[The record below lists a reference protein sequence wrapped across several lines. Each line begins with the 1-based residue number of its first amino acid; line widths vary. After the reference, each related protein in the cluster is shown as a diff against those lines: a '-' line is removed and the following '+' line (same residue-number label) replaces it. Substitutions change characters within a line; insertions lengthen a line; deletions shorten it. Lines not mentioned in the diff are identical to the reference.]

1 MSGVHD
7 EMDVAELL
15 RQSLLKFSNS
25 ELKAKLRS
33 NRCWYPS
40 GANKQE
46 LVRICLKA
54 LLDEGDTPL
63 DRDADEEEGGEFEED
78 EAFDQQE
85 VDREIELT
93 EQGHITP
100 GTREAY
106 QMYQR
111 RMYLWWASKTSVRMK
126 RVGEEV
132 TGFENLEDITVKDF
146 ERFVYSECKKTGP
159 DGRVA
164 LHPQTRKPMLNAFE
178 SIANFRKALFN
189 LFTEAK
195 QRPSVD
201 FVDGIKLFF
210 KGLKRKD
217 AQEKQFG
224 FRKTT
229 EGKAAMPFCVYAA
242 LQEEFFK
249 QGKFFELAYTSFTW
263 NLMCRTD
270 NTAHITLK
278 HLSTVADSLCVEFS
292 VSKMDKGGEM
302 MHQFRRCFANPKHWQ
317 LDIMFCLA
325 CYLTTV
331 PELGRS
337 ECGNLMLFPG
347 TLDSQKKRYNDSLSE
362 TLKTPHML
370 SFLQSHGLQPS
381 DFGAHSLRKGCA
393 TYVTSG
399 STGGPSIVAVCQRA
413 GWTMGNV
420 LDRYLKFDLSG
431 DAFVGRV
438 AAGLP
443 LDGVSFGH
451 LPPHFAKSLAA
462 DVAAL
467 YFPQANHCP
476 SFTGVVQMCL
486 ASLVHHFSSIQAME
500 ECEGRNVL
508 MKSAIYSEM
517 VASVQQAD
525 AWTRRVV
532 SGDVAH
538 CHEEGSTMTASGV
551 PPHIATVRDVLR
563 LYSAVQDLPSR
574 MMLNFGKMLDERGMT
589 APHVTPQ
596 LLQESMAKLRR
607 DIGSDFAEMLGT
619 KEKERPAAAESLSE
633 EGFHLYWWNKGLD
646 KSRKG
651 RIVPQ
656 TFSLPACT
664 VYDAWRMWFMPYSA
678 PTITAY
684 MLPMLRI
691 CDHFHLPFKQ
701 QPRWCEWHA
710 FMKELMTGL
719 QGDLRDKIINLDRR
733 SVLTLAEVEKSW
745 GMVKHIAD
753 TYRRDSEGGEK
764 ANFARLQISTVL
776 KNRARM
782 RSARKRAREG

>member
-1 MSGVHD
+1 MSGVHN

-33 NRCWYPS
+33 NRCRYPS
-40 GANKQE
+40 GANKQK

-54 LLDEGDTPL
+54 LLDEQDTPL
-63 DRDADEEEGGEFEED
+63 DRDADEEEGVEFEED
-78 EAFDQQE
+78 EAYDQQAI
-85 VDREIELT
+85 DREIELT
-93 EQGHITP
+93 EQGHITS

-111 RMYLWWASKTSVRMK
+111 RMYLWWASKTSVRIK

-146 ERFVYSECKKTGP
+146 ERFIYSECKKTGP

-164 LHPQTRKPMLNAFE
+164 LHPQTHKPMLNAFE
-178 SIANFRKALFN
+178 SIANYRKALFN

-302 MHQFRRCFANPKHWQ
+302 MHQFRRCFANPNHWQ

-337 ECGNLMLFPG
+337 ECGNLMVFPG

-476 SFTGVVQMCL
+476 SFTGVAQMCL
-486 ASLVHHFSSIQAME
+486 ASLVHHFPSIKAME
-500 ECEGRNVL
+500 EFEGRNVL

-525 AWTRRVV
+525 AWTKRVV

-574 MMLNFGKMLDERGMT
+574 VMLNFGKMLDDRGMT
-589 APHVTPQ
+589 APHVTPE

-607 DIGSDFAEMLGT
+607 DIGSDVAQMLGT
-619 KEKERPAAAESLSE
+619 KEKERPEAAESLSE

-678 PTITAY
+678 PSITPY

-719 QGDLRDKIINLDRR
+719 QGDLKDKIMNLDRR
-733 SVLTLAEVEKSW
+733 SVLTLVEVEKSW

-782 RSARKRAREG
+782 RSARKKARE

>member
-63 DRDADEEEGGEFEED
+63 DRDADEEEGGEVEED
-78 EAFDQQE
+78 EAYDQQE

-93 EQGHITP
+93 EKGHITP

-111 RMYLWWASKTSVRMK
+111 RMYLWWASKTSVSMQ

-132 TGFENLEDITVKDF
+132 TGFENLEDVTVKDF

-331 PELGRS
+331 PELGCS

-362 TLKTPHML
+362 TLKTPHLL

-467 YFPQANHCP
+467 YFPQAKHCP
-476 SFTGVVQMCL
+476 SFTGVAQMCL
-486 ASLVHHFSSIQAME
+486 ASLVHHFPSIQAME
-500 ECEGRNVL
+500 ECDGRNVL

-525 AWTRRVV
+525 AWTKRVV

-574 MMLNFGKMLDERGMT
+574 MMLNFGKMLDDRGMT

-619 KEKERPAAAESLSE
+619 KEKERPEAAESLSE

-678 PTITAY
+678 PSITPY

-733 SVLTLAEVEKSW
+733 SVLTLVEVEKSW

-782 RSARKRAREG
+782 RSARKKARE